1 MFESIT
7 KYFRWAKN
15 GSGQVLQD
23 ISYQLFKN
31 IPIEIALYDLHGFY
45 TYVNKYYAVDDKVRE
60 DIIGK
65 DDAFYFKMSGIN
77 MDALIKR
84 QTHFK
89 EILERK
95 RTVRFTESLYFPEKD
110 RTLYY
115 KRYFQ
120 PIFDIHDPQKM
131 IGICLFGSDLTAL
144 ILGQKELKYLSYHDK
159 LTGLKN
165 RDGFYEQLDQLL
177 ADLPRTSEHKLTALL
192 FLDLDNFKLVN
203 DSLGHDIGDVVLQE
217 VANRIQ
223 ATLRKSD
230 FVFRLG
236 GDEFTIIIRHLNR
249 EFEAS
254 KVADKLIKNISKPY
268 LIRHHKITYL
278 TPSIGIVFMPFGE
291 VDREILVKKA
301 DTAMYEAKRRGKNQY
316 QFFKDSMT
324 EDSIRRLNIENNLQ
338 TLVKN
343 KSFEQECRVLYQ
355 PIIERKANGKY
366 QIIGAEAL
374 MRWENPELGMVMPN
388 IFIPIA
394 EETNLISALGDWI
407 FERSCLDAK
416 QLLNA
421 KNSFFYVSINL
432 SAKQLKDPAF
442 ADRIRNII
450 EKIGIDPVHI
460 QFELTETTYL
470 EDPVEIA
477 RNIDALSKMG
487 VKLAIDD
494 FGIGFASLVY
504 LQRIPASTIKI
515 DRSFIKHIT
524 SSDEHKLFVKS
535 IINLGNN
542 LDKEV
547 IAEGVE
553 LPQQLN
559 FLNEQNCFKY
569 QGFLFSKPIPVSEL
583 KNLLTIEIDLN
594 LNVQGIPTSIQQI

>member
-1 MFESIT
+1 MLEAIT
-7 KYFRWAKN
+7 KFFRSDKSPARLFM
-15 GSGQVLQD
+15 QE
-23 ISYQLFKN
+23 ISYQLFTN
-31 IPIEIALYDLHGFY
+31 IPVEIAIYDLNGYY
-45 TYVNKYYAVDDKVRE
+45 TYANKYYAVDDKIRE

-65 DDAFYFKMSGIN
+65 DDAYYFKMVGISL
-77 MDALIKR
+77 DSLIKR
-84 QTHFK
+84 QAHFK
-89 EILERK
+89 EILKRK
-95 RTVRFTESLYFPEKD
+95 SMVRFSESLYFPEKD
-110 RTLYY
+110 RTIYF

-120 PIFDIHDPQKM
+120 PIFDKHDPQKM
-131 IGICLFGSDLTAL
+131 VGVCLFGSDLTFV
-144 ILGQKELKYLSYHDK
+144 ILAQKELKYLSYHDR

-177 ADLPRTSEHKLTALL
+177 VDLPRTSEHKLTALL

-203 DSLGHDIGDVVLQE
+203 DSLGHDVGDVVLQE
-217 VANRIQ
+217 VANRIKSS
-223 ATLRKSD
+223 LRKSD

-249 EFEAS
+249 EYEAS

-268 LIRHHKITYL
+268 LIYHHKITYL
-278 TPSIGIVFMPFGE
+278 TPSIGIVFIPFGE
-291 VDREILVKKA
+291 VDREVLVKKA

-316 QFFKDSMT
+316 QFFKESMT
-324 EDSIRRLNIENNLQ
+324 EDSLMRLNIENTLQ

-355 PIIERKANGKY
+355 PIIERQVNGSY

-374 MRWENPELGMVMPN
+374 LRWDNPELGLVMPN

-407 FERSCLDAK
+407 FERACLDANELIRK
-416 QLLNA
+416 F
-421 KNSFFYVSINL
+421 NSAFYVSINL
-432 SAKQLKDPAF
+432 SAKQLKDPGF
-442 ADRIRNII
+442 SDRIRNII
-450 EKIGIDPVHI
+450 DRIGIDPTQI

-477 RNIDALSKMG
+477 RNIDALTKMG
-487 VKLAIDD
+487 IKLAIDD

-504 LQRIPASTIKI
+504 LQRIPAATIKI

-535 IINLGNN
+535 IITLGKN

-553 LPQQLN
+553 LPQQLY

-569 QGFLFSKPIPVSEL
+569 QGFLFSKPVSINEMQ
-583 KNLLTIEIDLN
+583 NLLTTNKDLTLN
-594 LNVQGIPTSIQQI
+594 LPSIVSTVQ